1 MATNTKIKIRLQGH
15 EKFALRDGWLTK
27 GLSII
32 DKRPDAFL
40 GSEGPDLFGIGN
52 NMVKSLRYW
61 MKSFKLIE
69 ENSGIGAKLSEL
81 GKIILQ
87 NDVYLEKNFTLWILH
102 SQITKNIADATTW
115 YMFFNK
121 CNVID
126 MEKDEIEKI
135 LYREISQY
143 VMGQPFSENSLKNV
157 VDVLLNMYS
166 KNKVNSD
173 PEDKSQSPFANLGL
187 VKNTENLYSQTSPKR
202 RDIDEWV
209 VLYELAEMMRDK
221 NEISIERV
229 LNGTC
234 GISNIYQVKPVLANE
249 LLDRLDAAE
258 YIRVDRTA
266 GLDMIYRT
274 KAFTTESVMA
284 DYYKR

>member
-61 MKSFKLIE
+61 MKEFKLIE
-69 ENSGIGAKLSEL
+69 ENPGAGAKLSEL

-102 SQITKNIADATTW
+102 SQIAKNIAEATTW

-143 VMGQPFSENSLKNV
+143 VMGQPFSENSLKND

-209 VLYELAEMMRDK
+209 VLYELAEMMLDK

-234 GISNIYQVKPVLANE
+234 GISHIYQVKPVLANE
-249 LLDRLDAAE
+249 LLDRMDAAE

>member
-61 MKSFKLIE
+61 MKAFKLIE
-69 ENSGIGAKLSEL
+69 ENPGAGAKLSEL

-102 SQITKNIADATTW
+102 SQIAKNIAEATTW

-143 VMGQPFSENSLKNV
+143 VMGQPFSENSLKND

-234 GISNIYQVKPVLANE
+234 GISHIYQVKPALANE

>member
-32 DKRPDAFL
+32 DKRSDAFL

-61 MKSFKLIE
+61 MKAFKLIE
-69 ENSGIGAKLSEL
+69 ENPGVGAKLSEL

-102 SQITKNIADATTW
+102 SQIAKNIADATTW

-143 VMGQPFSENSLKNV
+143 VMGQPFSENSLKND

-234 GISNIYQVKPVLANE
+234 GISHIYQVKPVLANE

>member
-61 MKSFKLIE
+61 MKAFKLIE
-69 ENSGIGAKLSEL
+69 ENPGVGAKLSEL

-102 SQITKNIADATTW
+102 SQIAKNIADATTW

-143 VMGQPFSENSLKNV
+143 VMGQPFSENSLKND

-166 KNKVNSD
+166 KNKVNND

-234 GISNIYQVKPVLANE
+234 GISHIYQVKPVLANE

>member
-61 MKSFKLIE
+61 MKAFKLIE
-69 ENSGIGAKLSEL
+69 ENPGTGAKLSGL

-102 SQITKNIADATTW
+102 SQIAKNIAEATTW

-143 VMGQPFSENSLKNV
+143 VMGQPFSENSLKND

-187 VKNTENLYSQTSPKR
+187 IKNTENLYSQTSPKR

-234 GISNIYQVKPVLANE
+234 GISHIYQVKPVLANE

>member
-61 MKSFKLIE
+61 MKAFKLIE
-69 ENSGIGAKLSEL
+69 ENPGVGAKLSEL

-102 SQITKNIADATTW
+102 SQIAKNIADATTW

-143 VMGQPFSENSLKNV
+143 VMGQPFSENSLKND

-166 KNKVNSD
+166 KNKVNID

-234 GISNIYQVKPVLANE
+234 GISHIYQVKPVLANE

>member
-61 MKSFKLIE
+61 MKAFKLIE
-69 ENSGIGAKLSEL
+69 ENPGVGAKLSEL

-143 VMGQPFSENSLKNV
+143 VMGQLFSENSLKND

-234 GISNIYQVKPVLANE
+234 GISHIYQVKPVLANE

>member
-61 MKSFKLIE
+61 MKAFKLIE
-69 ENSGIGAKLSEL
+69 ENPGAGAKLSEL

-143 VMGQPFSENSLKNV
+143 VMGQPFSENSLKND

-166 KNKVNSD
+166 KNKMNSD

-234 GISNIYQVKPVLANE
+234 GISHIYQVKPVLANE

-274 KAFTTESVMA
+274 KAFTTKSVMA

>member
-61 MKSFKLIE
+61 MKAFKLIE
-69 ENSGIGAKLSEL
+69 ENPGAGAKLSEL

-102 SQITKNIADATTW
+102 SQIAKNIAEATTW

-143 VMGQPFSENSLKNV
+143 VMGQPFSENSLKND

-234 GISNIYQVKPVLANE
+234 GISHIYQVKPVLANE

-274 KAFTTESVMA
+274 KACTTESVMA

>member
-61 MKSFKLIE
+61 MKAFKLIE
-69 ENSGIGAKLSEL
+69 ENPGAGAKLSEL

-102 SQITKNIADATTW
+102 SQIAKNIADATTG

-143 VMGQPFSENSLKNV
+143 VMGQPFSENSLKND

-166 KNKVNSD
+166 KNKVNND

-234 GISNIYQVKPVLANE
+234 GISHIYQVKPVLANE

>member
-61 MKSFKLIE
+61 MKAFKLIE
-69 ENSGIGAKLSEL
+69 ENPGAGAKLSEL

-102 SQITKNIADATTW
+102 SQIAKNIAEATTW

-126 MEKDEIEKI
+126 MEK
-135 LYREISQY
+135 
-143 VMGQPFSENSLKNV
+143 
-157 VDVLLNMYS
+157 
-166 KNKVNSD
+166 
-173 PEDKSQSPFANLGL
+173 
-187 VKNTENLYSQTSPKR
+187 
-202 RDIDEWV
+202 
-209 VLYELAEMMRDK
+209 MR
-221 NEISIERV
+221 
-229 LNGTC
+229 
-234 GISNIYQVKPVLANE
+234 
-249 LLDRLDAAE
+249 
-258 YIRVDRTA
+258 
-266 GLDMIYRT
+266 
-274 KAFTTESVMA
+274 
-284 DYYKR
+284 

>member
-61 MKSFKLIE
+61 MKAFKLIE
-69 ENSGIGAKLSEL
+69 ENPGVGAKLSEL

-87 NDVYLEKNFTLWILH
+87 NDVYLEKTFTLWILH
-102 SQITKNIADATTW
+102 SQIAKNIADATTW

-121 CNVID
+121 CSVID

-143 VMGQPFSENSLKNV
+143 VMGQPFSENSLKND

-209 VLYELAEMMRDK
+209 VLYELAEMMQDK

-234 GISNIYQVKPVLANE
+234 GISHIYQVKPVLANE

-258 YIRVDRTA
+258 YIGVDRTA

-284 DYYKR
+284 EYYKR

>member
-40 GSEGPDLFGIGN
+40 GSEGPDFFGIGN

-61 MKSFKLIE
+61 MKAFKLIE
-69 ENSGIGAKLSEL
+69 ENPGAGAKLSEL

-102 SQITKNIADATTW
+102 SQIAKNIAEATTW

-143 VMGQPFSENSLKNV
+143 VMGQPFSENSLKND

-234 GISNIYQVKPVLANE
+234 GISHIYQVKPVLANE

>member
-61 MKSFKLIE
+61 MKAFKLIE
-69 ENSGIGAKLSEL
+69 ENPGVGAKLSEL

-87 NDVYLEKNFTLWILH
+87 NDVYLEKTFTLWILH
-102 SQITKNIADATTW
+102 SQIAKNIADATTW

-143 VMGQPFSENSLKNV
+143 VMGQPFSENSLKND

-209 VLYELAEMMRDK
+209 VLYELAEMMQGK

-234 GISNIYQVKPVLANE
+234 GISHIYQVKPVLANE

-284 DYYKR
+284 NYYKR

>member
-61 MKSFKLIE
+61 MKAFKLIE
-69 ENSGIGAKLSEL
+69 ENPGAGAKLSEL
-81 GKIILQ
+81 GKIVLQ

-102 SQITKNIADATTW
+102 SQIAKNIADATTW

-143 VMGQPFSENSLKNV
+143 VMGQPFSENSLKND

-166 KNKVNSD
+166 KNKVNND

-234 GISNIYQVKPVLANE
+234 GISHIYQVKPVLANE

>member
-61 MKSFKLIE
+61 MKTFKLIE
-69 ENSGIGAKLSEL
+69 ENPGAGAKLSEL

-102 SQITKNIADATTW
+102 SQIAKNIAEATTW

-143 VMGQPFSENSLKNV
+143 VMGQPFSENSLKND

-234 GISNIYQVKPVLANE
+234 GISHIYQVKPVLANE

>member
-61 MKSFKLIE
+61 MKAFKLIE
-69 ENSGIGAKLSEL
+69 ENPGVGAKLSEL

-143 VMGQPFSENSLKNV
+143 VMGQPFSENSLKND

-234 GISNIYQVKPVLANE
+234 GISHIYQVKPVLANE

-266 GLDMIYRT
+266 GYDISDKSFHNRERNGGLL
-274 KAFTTESVMA
+274 
-284 DYYKR
+284 

>member
-61 MKSFKLIE
+61 MKAFKLIE
-69 ENSGIGAKLSEL
+69 ENPGVGARLSEF
-81 GKIILQ
+81 GKIILE
-87 NDVYLEKNFTLWILH
+87 NDVYLEKTFTLWILH
-102 SQITKNIADATTW
+102 SQIAKNITDATTW

-121 CNVID
+121 SNVID

-143 VMGQPFSENSLKNV
+143 VMGQPFSENSLKND

-209 VLYELAEMMRDK
+209 VLYELAEMMQDK

-234 GISNIYQVKPVLANE
+234 GISHIYQVKPVLANE

-284 DYYKR
+284 EYYKR

>member
-61 MKSFKLIE
+61 MKAFKLIE
-69 ENSGIGAKLSEL
+69 ENPGAGAKLSEL

-102 SQITKNIADATTW
+102 SQIAKNIADATTW

-143 VMGQPFSENSLKNV
+143 VMGQPFSENSLKND

-166 KNKVNSD
+166 KNKVNND

-221 NEISIERV
+221 NEISTERV

-234 GISNIYQVKPVLANE
+234 GISHIYQVKPVLANE

>member
-61 MKSFKLIE
+61 MKAFKLIE
-69 ENSGIGAKLSEL
+69 ENPGVGAKLSEL

-87 NDVYLEKNFTLWILH
+87 NDVYLENNFTLWILH

-143 VMGQPFSENSLKNV
+143 VMGQPFSENSLKND

-166 KNKVNSD
+166 KNKMNSD

-234 GISNIYQVKPVLANE
+234 GISHIYQVKPVLANE

>member
-1 MATNTKIKIRLQGH
+1 MATNTKIKIRLHGH

-61 MKSFKLIE
+61 MKAFKLIE
-69 ENSGIGAKLSEL
+69 ENPGAGAKLSEL

-102 SQITKNIADATTW
+102 SQIAKNIAEATTW

-143 VMGQPFSENSLKNV
+143 VMGQPFSENSLKND

-234 GISNIYQVKPVLANE
+234 GISHIYQVKPVLANE

>member
-61 MKSFKLIE
+61 MKAFKLIE
-69 ENSGIGAKLSEL
+69 ENPGAGAKLSEL

-102 SQITKNIADATTW
+102 SQIAKNIAEATTW

-143 VMGQPFSENSLKNV
+143 VMGQPFSENSLKND

-209 VLYELAEMMRDK
+209 VLYELAEMMLDK

-234 GISNIYQVKPVLANE
+234 GISHIYQVKPVLANE
-249 LLDRLDAAE
+249 LLDRMDAAE

>member
-32 DKRPDAFL
+32 DKKPDAFL

-61 MKSFKLIE
+61 MKAFKLIE
-69 ENSGIGAKLSEL
+69 NPGVGANLSEL

-102 SQITKNIADATTW
+102 SQIAKNIADATTW

-143 VMGQPFSENSLKNV
+143 VMGQPFSENSLKND

-221 NEISIERV
+221 NEISIR
-229 LNGTC
+229 
-234 GISNIYQVKPVLANE
+234 
-249 LLDRLDAAE
+249 E
-258 YIRVDRTA
+258 Y
-266 GLDMIYRT
+266 
-274 KAFTTESVMA
+274 
-284 DYYKR
+284 

>member
-61 MKSFKLIE
+61 MKAFKLIE
-69 ENSGIGAKLSEL
+69 ENPGAGAKLSEL

-102 SQITKNIADATTW
+102 SQIAKNIAEATTW

-143 VMGQPFSENSLKNV
+143 VMGQPFSENSLKND

-173 PEDKSQSPFANLGL
+173 PEDKSQSPLASLGL

-234 GISNIYQVKPVLANE
+234 GISHIYQVKPVLANE

>member
-52 NMVKSLRYW
+52 NMVKSLRYC
-61 MKSFKLIE
+61 MKAFKLIE

-143 VMGQPFSENSLKNV
+143 VMGQPFSENSLKND

-234 GISNIYQVKPVLANE
+234 GISHIYQVKPVLANE

>member
-1 MATNTKIKIRLQGH
+1 MATNTKMKIRLQGH

-61 MKSFKLIE
+61 MKAFKLIE
-69 ENSGIGAKLSEL
+69 ENPGTGAKLSEL

-102 SQITKNIADATTW
+102 SQIAKNIADATTW

-143 VMGQPFSENSLKNV
+143 VMGQPFSENSLKND

-234 GISNIYQVKPVLANE
+234 GVSHIYQVKPVLANE

>member
-61 MKSFKLIE
+61 MKAFKLIE
-69 ENSGIGAKLSEL
+69 ENPGAGAKLSEL

-102 SQITKNIADATTW
+102 SQIAKNIADATTW

-143 VMGQPFSENSLKNV
+143 VMGQPFSENSLKND

-166 KNKVNSD
+166 KNKVNND

-234 GISNIYQVKPVLANE
+234 GISHIYQVKPVLANE

>member
-61 MKSFKLIE
+61 MKAFKLIE
-69 ENSGIGAKLSEL
+69 ENPGAGAKLSEL

-102 SQITKNIADATTW
+102 SQIAKNIAEATTW

-143 VMGQPFSENSLKNV
+143 VMGQPFSENSLKND

-209 VLYELAEMMRDK
+209 VLYELAEMMLDK

-234 GISNIYQVKPVLANE
+234 GISHIYQVKPVLANE

>member
-61 MKSFKLIE
+61 MKAFKLIE
-69 ENSGIGAKLSEL
+69 ENPGAGAKLSEL

-87 NDVYLEKNFTLWILH
+87 NDVYLWILH
-102 SQITKNIADATTW
+102 SQIAKNIAEATTW

-143 VMGQPFSENSLKNV
+143 VMGQPFSENSLKND

-234 GISNIYQVKPVLANE
+234 GISHIYQVKPVLANE

>member
-61 MKSFKLIE
+61 MKAFKLIE
-69 ENSGIGAKLSEL
+69 ENPGAGAKLSEL

-102 SQITKNIADATTW
+102 SQIAKNIADATTW

-126 MEKDEIEKI
+126 MEKEEIEKI

-143 VMGQPFSENSLKNV
+143 VMGQPFSENSLKND

-166 KNKVNSD
+166 KNKVNND

-234 GISNIYQVKPVLANE
+234 GISHIYQVKPVLANE

>member
-32 DKRPDAFL
+32 DKKPDAFL

-61 MKSFKLIE
+61 MKAFKLIE
-69 ENSGIGAKLSEL
+69 ENPGVGANLSEL

-102 SQITKNIADATTW
+102 SQIAKNIADATTW

-143 VMGQPFSENSLKNV
+143 VMGQPFSENSLKND

-234 GISNIYQVKPVLANE
+234 GISHIYQVKPVLANE

>member
-61 MKSFKLIE
+61 MKAFKLIE
-69 ENSGIGAKLSEL
+69 ENPGVGAKLSEL

-102 SQITKNIADATTW
+102 SQIAKNIADATTW

-143 VMGQPFSENSLKNV
+143 VMGQPFSENSLKND

-234 GISNIYQVKPVLANE
+234 GISHIYQVKPVLANE

>member
-61 MKSFKLIE
+61 MKAFKLIE
-69 ENSGIGAKLSEL
+69 ENPGTGAKLSEL

-102 SQITKNIADATTW
+102 SQIAKNIADATTW

-143 VMGQPFSENSLKNV
+143 VMGQPFSENSLKND

-234 GISNIYQVKPVLANE
+234 GISHIYQVKPVLANE